1 MILLTCRSHAIL
13 IAAVTKNISIPS
25 LTFSRSVTQYVG
37 GDGKSFPLLFSKL
50 EKNFPDLGKNVLVVF
65 IYGLT
70 FSFKMRKLRVSR
82 LNTSTMLSR
91 GVFLSCVIDEMFMK
105 LTLFQKI
112 STAWN
117 YSWLCPQLITILS
130 KKNNFSNKNKDL
142 SNLNL
147 ALAKTV
153 ANASFQICF
162 IRNGDY

>member
-1 MILLTCRSHAIL
+1 
-13 IAAVTKNISIPS
+13 
-25 LTFSRSVTQYVG
+25 
-37 GDGKSFPLLFSKL
+37 
-50 EKNFPDLGKNVLVVF
+50 
-65 IYGLT
+65 
-70 FSFKMRKLRVSR
+70 
-82 LNTSTMLSR
+82 MLSR

-130 KKNNFSNKNKDL
+130 KKNKFSNKNKDL

-147 ALAKTV
+147 ALAETV